1 MVKVKK
7 LRTLSMRPPRPMA
20 EPMPRINATGT
31 DTSAVAAASI
41 RVLGKRPAIKS
52 LTGMALDTDCP
63 ISPLSRLINQCK

>member
-1 MVKVKK
+1 
-7 LRTLSMRPPRPMA
+7 MRPPRPMA